1 VRDALGEKN
10 AKFVIVLADGL
21 VESMILGSDPD
32 GAPLMPATRTWSE
45 QAKRYADVLAAETN
59 ARLGRQ
65 LLRATAEE
73 FAPDEVKWLRVER
86 LGGQDPL
93 AAIRDFMESPGRAIL
108 VLDLD
113 WLEPTLRPNPEIL
126 MRLDPAPWEGG
137 TGAAVIEA
145 GRSTRQRRSG
155 RLVGL
160 ESRANRANDVLTRD
174 LTWVVSAAH
183 ASIDERLHGI
193 LAAATSSDASVLLT
207 ATSSTGLGQREAVGP
222 AMGAA
227 LDVARVPVLL
237 RVPGGRPGVDVAP
250 RQWIRLESEWF
261 AAGILLDTSSPRQPP
276 RLYDRLLDPGEWYD
290 RAVEYPALADSLRE
304 VLRDRLY
311 GSEPVLVFRAGYEPV
326 DLLLSS
332 PAPIE
337 VSTGSPK
344 VHLEPGE
351 VVRVRMPLG
360 AENLML
366 GGFQVMSI
374 AGEQF
379 LLTEVV
385 VHSDAWQGLAEG
397 PTEGPELTAWME

>member
-1 VRDALGEKN
+1 MDA
-10 AKFVIVLADGL
+10 
-21 VESMILGSDPD
+21 
-32 GAPLMPATRTWSE
+32 
-45 QAKRYADVLAAETN
+45 
-59 ARLGRQ
+59 
-65 LLRATAEE
+65 
-73 FAPDEVKWLRVER
+73 
-86 LGGQDPL
+86 
-93 AAIRDFMESPGRAIL
+93 
-108 VLDLD
+108 
-113 WLEPTLRPNPEIL
+113 
-126 MRLDPAPWEGG
+126 
-137 TGAAVIEA
+137 
-145 GRSTRQRRSG
+145 
-155 RLVGL
+155 
-160 ESRANRANDVLTRD
+160 
-174 LTWVVSAAH
+174 
-183 ASIDERLHGI
+183 
-193 LAAATSSDASVLLT
+193 
-207 ATSSTGLGQREAVGP
+207 
-222 AMGAA
+222 
-227 LDVARVPVLL
+227 
-237 RVPGGRPGVDVAP
+237 AP

-261 AAGILLDTSSPRQPP
+261 AAGIDGDRYTRAVPAVGTGEARSVCEVRWTTREFTLLDTSSPRQPP

-311 GSEPVLVFRAGYEPV
+311 GSEPVLVFRAGDEPV

-366 GGFQVMSI
+366 GGFLVISI